1 VAVGVEEAE
10 GEVDTEGV
18 PGVGTW
24 EALGDTVA
32 LGRREGVVVG
42 EAAQDPGRVG
52 VMVWVT
58 EEASRLWQHTL
69 STLCAPLSTPVQ
81 VKSLKPSL
89 SQVYVLKSLGLAAP
103 TITTQVWDPPL
114 LLGWVPPLP
123 VVSSVQTEAGLA
135 KM

>member
-1 VAVGVEEAE
+1 M
-10 GEVDTEGV
+10 
-18 PGVGTW
+18 
-24 EALGDTVA
+24 
-32 LGRREGVVVG
+32 G
-42 EAAQDPGRVG
+42 EARVVLDRVE

-69 STLCAPLSTPVQ
+69 VTIWAPLLKPEQ
-81 VKSLKPSL
+81 IKSLKPSL